1 MRFYAPTLSQ
11 EEILKIALEQ
21 VTLSKSKEHK
31 EHKSDRAK
39 RASDKVQVGDRKYA
53 VVLQR
58 NGYTHIPIQSDDHLK
73 IICKTAK
80 KAKNKTNKLVRLF
93 YTQQF

>member
-1 MRFYAPTLSQ
+1 MRFYSAPLTQ

-21 VTLSKSKEHK
+21 ATKLESKEHK
-31 EHKSDRAK
+31 EHRSDRAK
-39 RASDKVQVGDRKYA
+39 RASDKVQVGKRKYA

-73 IICKTAK
+73 IVCKTAK
-80 KAKNKTNKLVRLF
+80 KPKNKTNKLVRLY